1 MIRRWRTNFSFLQFS
16 PSRIQI
22 ITYVVLQNF
31 LFCTWTTC
39 SLHVDEDIA
48 SLEKYFASKLFV
60 ARNGAHIRREVSLF
74 VVDVFFSS
82 SFSYSSKHLYVYR
95 LSSIT
100 SYLIALRSCLSQ
112 RWCTDRPDPD
122 NFVVRFNSRATS
134 PESCLFLDERS
145 MRMVVWVLEKSF
157 RSAITSQCPNGV
169 SSQVDQGFMRC
180 ITDAVD
186 IISVHRTGKICTP
199 CHHGKL
205 LSRIEQF
212 KLGLKS
218 FEIEP
223 RSPSDGHIYRL
234 SDIIYGLS
242 TTASVPMCNTMLS
255 AKIPKSEV
263 WHSRHFESK
272 SCEDWFWKE
281 EWLK

>member
-1 MIRRWRTNFSFLQFS
+1 MRTLHPSRNILHLNYSSHGTGLTFVEKLVYLLWMSFLVPVFPILLNICMFIDS
-16 PSRIQI
+16 LPSLLIWLHWEAVYRRGDVQTDLTWI
-22 ITYVVLQNF
+22 I
-31 LFCTWTTC
+31 
-39 SLHVDEDIA
+39 
-48 SLEKYFASKLFV
+48 
-60 ARNGAHIRREVSLF
+60 SLF
-74 VVDVFFSS
+74 VLTAVQQVLNPVFFSM
-82 SFSYSSKHLYVYR
+82 R
-95 LSSIT
+95 
-100 SYLIALRSCLSQ
+100 
-112 RWCTDRPDPD
+112 
-122 NFVVRFNSRATS
+122 
-134 PESCLFLDERS
+134 RS

-223 RSPSDGHIYRL
+223 RSPSRRTYL
-234 SDIIYGLS
+234 SFIWHNLWAEYYGVS
-242 TTASVPMCNTMLS
+242 TDV
-255 AKIPKSEV
+255 
-263 WHSRHFESK
+263 
-272 SCEDWFWKE
+272 
-281 EWLK
+281 